1 MERLGCR
8 PGVKLLGDASAE
20 RIGGIARTIL
30 GEAREMDA
38 TTLISVGSR
47 GLGRIS
53 RVWIESVLTKVVR
66 AADGPV
72 LVYPHPRDA

>member
-1 MERLGCR
+1 ME
-8 PGVKLLGDASAE
+8 
-20 RIGGIARTIL
+20 
-30 GEAREMDA
+30 A

-47 GLGRIS
+47 TLGRIS

-72 LVYPHPRDA
+72 LVYRHPRDA

>member
-1 MERLGCR
+1 
-8 PGVKLLGDASAE
+8 
-20 RIGGIARTIL
+20 
-30 GEAREMDA
+30 MDA

-72 LVYPHPRDA
+72 LVYPRSEGSGSVLDVGGGDADRER

>member
-1 MERLGCR
+1 
-8 PGVKLLGDASAE
+8 
-20 RIGGIARTIL
+20 
-30 GEAREMDA
+30 MDA

-53 RVWIESVLTKVVR
+53 RVWIESFLTKVVR

-72 LVYPHPRDA
+72 LVYPHLRDA